1 MANIP
6 NRTAMARQFCRSK
19 TDRPSINQHIC
30 EASLVDRDI
39 PDLAAK
45 RRTRN
50 LQLQTRNSPRATAC
64 GPLARVPRA
73 VQSSAP
79 MKVIDLRREQNVSSI
94 NQLSRKYAP
103 NGELVTQVSAILSDV
118 RQRGDLALIDL
129 AYRFDRAEFTPHELA
144 VSELE
149 IEAATARVN
158 PELVDALEAA
168 HLNVTEFA
176 SRGLRADWKSTNA
189 QGAEVGERFDPFRR
203 VGVYVP
209 AGTAPLV
216 STAIMTLSLAAAA
229 GVPEIV
235 AVSPVG
241 ADKTMNPGLLTALK
255 LAGATEIYKI
265 GGAQAIGALAFG
277 TEMILPVYKIFGP
290 GNAYV
295 TEAKRQVFGYVAV
308 DLIPGPSEIMVIA
321 DNTANPSWVA
331 ADLLAQAEHGRGSV
345 ICLVA
350 LEEQVLEAVQNEIAR
365 QIKSL
370 SRGTALREVLEQ
382 NAFFVLAK
390 NEEQSISIANA
401 FAPEHISLVTQHSE
415 KMSEAIVNAG
425 AIFIGGFS
433 PVAAGDFLAGPS
445 HELPTGGAGKSFGGL
460 TVDQFQRRTSIIRY
474 DRESLSKSVSIIS
487 QFSEIE
493 QLDGHGRS
501 VAIRFE

>member
-1 MANIP
+1 
-6 NRTAMARQFCRSK
+6 
-19 TDRPSINQHIC
+19 
-30 EASLVDRDI
+30 
-39 PDLAAK
+39 
-45 RRTRN
+45 
-50 LQLQTRNSPRATAC
+50 
-64 GPLARVPRA
+64 
-73 VQSSAP
+73 
-79 MKVIDLRREQNVSSI
+79 MKVIDLRTEQNISSI
-94 NQLSRKYAP
+94 SQLSRRYAP
-103 NGELVTQVSAILSDV
+103 DEKLIGQVSSILSDV
-118 RQRGDLALIDL
+118 RQGGDLALIGF
-129 AYRFDRAEFTPHELA
+129 ARRFDRVEFTPSELA

-149 IEAATARVN
+149 IETATSLLK

-176 SRGLRADWKSTNA
+176 SRGVRADWKTRNA

-203 VGVYVP
+203 VGVYIP

-216 STAIMTLSLAAAA
+216 STAIMTVSLAAAA
-229 GVPEIV
+229 RVPEIV

-241 ADKTMNPGLLTALK
+241 PDKTMNPGLLTALQ

-277 TEMILPVYKIFGP
+277 TETLQPVHKIFGP

-295 TEAKRQVFGYVAV
+295 TEAKRQVFGYVAI
-308 DLIPGPSEIMVIA
+308 DLIPGPSEIMIVA
-321 DNTANPSWVA
+321 DNSANASWVA
-331 ADLLAQAEHGRGSV
+331 ADLLAQAEHGRGSI

-350 LEEQVLEAVQNEIAR
+350 LDPEVLEAVENEIAR
-365 QIKSL
+365 QVKSL
-370 SRGTALREVLEQ
+370 SRGAALQEVLEQ

-390 NEEQSISIANA
+390 NEEQSITIANE
-401 FAPEHISLVTQHSE
+401 FAPEHISLVTRHSE
-415 KMSEAIVNAG
+415 KMSEAVLNAG